1 MAALLVGFG
10 VIALLRTT
18 LLPGVA
24 VWDTGEAQVAPAVLG
39 TMHPPGFPAYVVLG
53 WLTTVLL
60 RPFGSPAYLMNLLS
74 AILVGVAAA
83 AAVLAT
89 RRLGVPPAI
98 AVATAAGFAT
108 TPIVWDIGVAA
119 DVHALHIALVGLVTL
134 GLLRWERLARRHLA
148 DGDDAAL
155 RRRADRA
162 LVLTA
167 AVFGLAV
174 ANHGLWLLLL
184 PAIGLYVLAVDA
196 RVLLRPRTV
205 AASIGACIAVA
216 GILYL
221 ELPLRAGAF
230 AGVLRA
236 PLVYGHP
243 ETWDGFW
250 DIVLARQF
258 QGSIVGPLADLGPKA
273 RALLLLADQQLG
285 PLTLVVPLALFIT
298 AVRHPRY
305 ALLSG
310 VATFVTCLFAA
321 SYVNARIERYY
332 LGPVFFV
339 WTWFAVT
346 ASVIVELAMA
356 QLDPHRAT
364 GAPMA
369 AADPAVDA
377 GPSDVPAVPADPADP
392 AHPASR
398 RRLVLGATSA
408 ILATALAAGLLV
420 PTATELGARWHAVDR
435 SRDTSTAAWLDDM
448 SASLAP
454 HAVIVSWWSYSTALW
469 YGQLAE
475 GRFEGDWIVD
485 DRTLLD
491 LGWTDIRQVIDG
503 TLGLRP
509 VYVLR
514 LHASEVEAL
523 TDTYVVNPVG
533 RPSNLYRLTGRKEH
547 VE

>member
-1 MAALLVGFG
+1 MGADTAAALLVGIG
-10 VIALLRTT
+10 AVALLRTT

-53 WLTTVLL
+53 WLTTLVLH
-60 RPFGSPAYLMNLLS
+60 PFGNPAFLMNLLS
-74 AILVGVAAA
+74 AILVGVAAG
-83 AAVLAT
+83 AAVLAS

-119 DVHALHIALVGLVTL
+119 DVHALHLALVAVVTL
-134 GLLRWERLARRHLA
+134 GLVRWEQLARRHLA
-148 DGDDAAL
+148 DPDDAAL
-155 RRRADRA
+155 QRRADRA

-174 ANHGLWLLLL
+174 ANHGLWLLLV
-184 PAIGLYVLAVDA
+184 PAIGLYILAVDA

-205 AASIGACIAVA
+205 AAAIGACLAVA
-216 GILYL
+216 GVLYL

-258 QGSIVGPLADLGPKA
+258 QGSIVGPLADLGTKIH
-273 RALLLLADQQLG
+273 ALLLLSNQQLG
-285 PLTLVVPLALFIT
+285 PLTFVVPLALFIT
-298 AVRHPRY
+298 AVRHPRF

-310 VATFVTCLFAA
+310 TATFVTCLFAA

-339 WTWFAVT
+339 WTWFAVS
-346 ASVIVELAMA
+346 AAAVVELALA
-356 QLDPHRAT
+356 RFSVRGARAVL
-364 GAPMA
+364 
-369 AADPAVDA
+369 AV
-377 GPSDVPAVPADPADP
+377 
-392 AHPASR
+392 
-398 RRLVLGATSA
+398 
-408 ILATALAAGLLV
+408 ALAAALLV
-420 PTATELGARWHAVDR
+420 PTATAFGARWRTEDR
-435 SRDTSTAAWLDDM
+435 SHDSSAEAWLDDM
-448 SASLAP
+448 SASVAP
-454 HAVIVSWWSYSTALW
+454 NAVIVSWWSYSTALW
-469 YGQLAE
+469 YGQDVE
-475 GRFEGDWIVD
+475 GRFGGVWIVD

-491 LGWTDIRQVIDG
+491 LGWTDIRQVIDS
-503 TLGLRP
+503 TLGQRP

-514 LHASEVEAL
+514 LHMSEVDAL
-523 TDTYVVNPVG
+523 ADTYVVDPVG

-547 VE
+547 AK